1 MSTTRAALTDG
12 DIRTLLKGA
21 SADERAAAAM
31 KLCHAIQSQPLTA
44 EEQATAAEILRVMA
58 GDAAELVRR
67 AIAVTLQSSPL
78 VPRDV
83 AMRLARDVEAICV
96 PMLGC
101 SPAFTDDDL
110 AKIVRLGGPV
120 RQLAV
125 ARRPILSRTVTD
137 AIAEHASERAVAAA
151 CANDNA
157 DFAEAALGQ
166 VIARFEASER
176 VLQAVAYRKVLPL
189 SVTEK
194 LVSLVSDQVRD
205 HLMAHHAVAAE
216 VALTIATGAAERAT
230 VDLVDQAG
238 HTADVKGFVARLNDE
253 NRLTAS
259 LLLRALAHG
268 HMTFFEWGVAE
279 LSGVP
284 HHRTWLMIHDAGTLG
299 LRAIYERAGL
309 PARLFLAFR
318 AAVDTFH
325 SLEFEGGARDL
336 ERFRQAMLQ
345 RFLTQPDTASRED
358 VDYLLDKMDQLSR
371 GPAGAAAA
379 DKDAAQT
386 A

>member
-1 MSTTRAALTDG
+1 DG

-58 GDAAELVRR
+58 G
-67 AIAVTLQSSPL
+67 
-78 VPRDV
+78 
-83 AMRLARDVEAICV
+83 DVEAICV

-137 AIAEHASERAVAAA
+137 AIAEHGSGRAVAAA

-205 HLMAHHAVAAE
+205 HL
-216 VALTIATGAAERAT
+216 
-230 VDLVDQAG
+230 
-238 HTADVKGFVARLNDE
+238 
-253 NRLTAS
+253 
-259 LLLRALAHG
+259 
-268 HMTFFEWGVAE
+268 
-279 LSGVP
+279 
-284 HHRTWLMIHDAGTLG
+284 
-299 LRAIYERAGL
+299 
-309 PARLFLAFR
+309 
-318 AAVDTFH
+318 
-325 SLEFEGGARDL
+325 
-336 ERFRQAMLQ
+336 
-345 RFLTQPDTASRED
+345 
-358 VDYLLDKMDQLSR
+358 
-371 GPAGAAAA
+371 
-379 DKDAAQT
+379 
-386 A
+386 